1 MYYVMTDY
9 QQVLNDREVYLTAG
23 KLYYVITDNQQVLND
38 LPREV
43 YSDIY
48 NILDDSGYAIGVS
61 VNRPS
66 AHLNDIGVFKL
77 YRLEEVTGV

>member
-1 MYYVMTDY
+1 MYYVTTDY

-23 KLYYVITDNQQVLND
+23 KLYPAKL
-38 LPREV
+38 EEG

-77 YRLEEVTGV
+77 YRLEQVTGE